1 MAKRRNKKEIPN
13 NFYAALIQ
21 VPDHHVE
28 PDFLAQ
34 CGGAL
39 YESVFFDDSVNTY
52 AASTVPSVGIEVLG
66 LVAEEYPDRILL
78 DDDESE
84 ALHDELMEAHSVS
97 EDFYY
102 MNRSDLERLKKKN
115 PGNFKDLGEFE
126 VDEDAGEDAYEV
138 VREYLQGNPVF

>member
-1 MAKRRNKKEIPN
+1 MAKRRNEKEIPN
-13 NFYAALIQ
+13 NFYAALIR
-21 VPDHHVE
+21 VPDDYVD
-28 PDFLAQ
+28 PDFLAR

-52 AASTVPSVGIEVLG
+52 AASTVPSVGIEVLE
-66 LVAEEYPDRILL
+66 LVPEEYPE
-78 DDDESE
+78 DEDEHE
-84 ALHDELMEAHSVS
+84 ALHDELMDAFHDAVES
-97 EDFYY
+97 FYY

-126 VDEDAGEDAYEV
+126 VDEDAGEDAYEE